1 MTALRSTVIVK
12 TDICGFTTR
21 VKALSES
28 ELSSLLDHHKA
39 FISDIVAKNAGSI
52 VKGEGD
58 SFWIIFPSVT
68 AAVLAAV
75 EMQQELRLAQSG
87 QGDDE
92 RLAIRIS
99 IALGDVLHQDQD
111 IFGDTVNLTA
121 RIESVTPPDEIY
133 LSQAAWLALNKAEV
147 QTVFVNEFTLKGIQE
162 PVRVYRVEQKHK
174 TRIIKNQ
181 IIVFTDISDF
191 TRYTESH
198 SVEDVEN
205 LLVFLDQLAKRVCEE
220 YGGVIRQI
228 IADSY
233 FMTFENALH
242 ALAAIERFC
251 TEWDG
256 FVRQNQIACG
266 QRVGIHHGDFYMF
279 RSCTYSED
287 IITAQ
292 GLGRLLQLHVERDR
306 AVVLA
311 SEKVKDKVA
320 GTPWEQKLWRLEKKE
335 VLPQSVG
342 IFEMLTEKTGI
353 YRLVIQ

>member
-21 VKALSES
+21 VKTLSES

-68 AAVLAAV
+68 TAVLAAV
-75 EMQQELRLAQSG
+75 EMQQELRLAQLG
-87 QGDDE
+87 QSDDE
-92 RLAIRIS
+92 RLAIRIV

-121 RIESVTPPDEIY
+121 RIESATPPDEIY

-147 QTVFVNEFTLKGIQE
+147 QTVFVNEFPLKGITE

-181 IIVFTDISDF
+181 ILVFTDISDF
-191 TRYTESH
+191 TRYTQSH
-198 SVEDVEN
+198 SVKDVEN
-205 LLVFLDQLAKRVCEE
+205 LLVFLDILAKRVCEE
-220 YGGVIRQI
+220 NGGVIRQI
-228 IADSY
+228 MGDSY
-233 FMTFENALH
+233 FMTFENASH
-242 ALAAIERFC
+242 ALAAMARFC
-251 TEWDG
+251 TEWDA

-266 QRVGIHHGDFYMF
+266 QRIGIHRGDFYMF
-279 RSCTYSED
+279 RSCTYSGD
-287 IITAQ
+287 INIAS

-311 SEKVKDKVA
+311 SETVKDEVT
-320 GTPWEQKLWRLEKKE
+320 GTIWENKLWRLEKKE
-335 VLPQSVG
+335 VLPQAVE
-342 IFEMLTEKTGI
+342 IFEKLAEKTGI
-353 YRLVIQ
+353 YQLVVQ